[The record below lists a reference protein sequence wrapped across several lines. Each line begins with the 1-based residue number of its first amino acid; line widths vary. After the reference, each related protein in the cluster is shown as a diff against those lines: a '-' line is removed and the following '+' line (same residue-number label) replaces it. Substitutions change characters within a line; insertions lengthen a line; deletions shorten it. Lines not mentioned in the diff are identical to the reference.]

1 MTTEVDHMSLV
12 WNIGEDRKEKGADR
26 MKEKKNESE
35 RMYD

>member
-1 MTTEVDHMSLV
+1 MTTEVDHMSQV

-26 MKEKKNESE
+26 MKEKKMSE

>member
-1 MTTEVDHMSLV
+1 MTTEVDHVPLV
-12 WNIGEDRKEKGADR
+12 WNIREDRKEKGADR